1 MNSILHSVRNSIPS
15 YIQTDYPKFV
25 EFLMTYYSMMEKQG
39 HLKSLI
45 NFEENIKGRKDDPIY
60 IRKFLS
66 EIGFDIGVGL
76 NSTPELQYK
85 LINDFMSMRGS
96 EPSLKLLFRLLF
108 NEDVNIEYPRDGLLY
123 TSAANYVHN
132 KFLIT
137 SSPDVNLSDI
147 SFAGVIGL
155 TSNTT
160 ASIENIDV
168 IVTQTGRY
176 LIIECSHASDDF
188 IIDEVIRIL
197 VNDQQIDVLNKGVIS
212 VDVEV
217 SGNGYSKGDVVTISG
232 CDQTGIGYVSA
243 ITNGS
248 IESIDVVYP
257 GSGYKQGELI
267 KAYNGFTGIISEV
280 GPNGEILSVA
290 IRHGGYKYKEY
301 PQLNILSSGSGAV
314 LQPYGSSIGGIKT
327 ISFDNPY
334 AICSNSLISV
344 NSSIGYGFEGVT
356 QLSPSTPTS
365 KWIDKKGMLGVNG
378 IILDSDIYHEFSYRI
393 VSSVPSDKYIDI
405 IDEFTHP
412 YGFVRVPVLSVERD
426 VNINERVNT
435 SDVEVYKEHTIV
447 THVDIINDEDL
458 FINETRKLDINIET
472 EVVIDRIV

>member
-1 MNSILHSVRNSIPS
+1 MSSILHSIRNSIPS
-15 YIQTDYPKFV
+15 FIQMEYPKFV
-25 EFLMTYYSMMEKQG
+25 DFLMTYYSMMEKQG
-39 HLKSLI
+39 HLKSLLD
-45 NFEENIKGRKDDPIY
+45 FEDNIKGRKDDPIY
-60 IRKFLS
+60 IQKFLS
-66 EIGFDIGVGL
+66 ELGFDVGVGL
-76 NSTPELQYK
+76 NTTPELQYK

-132 KFLIT
+132 NFLIT

-147 SFAGVIGL
+147 SFAGVVGL
-155 TSNTT
+155 SSNAT
-160 ASIENIDV
+160 ASTENIDV

-176 LIIECSHASDDF
+176 LIIECSNASDDF

-197 VNDQQIDVLNKGVIS
+197 VNNQQIDVLNKGVIQ

-257 GSGYKQGELI
+257 GIGYKKGELI
-267 KAYNGFTGIISEV
+267 KAYNGFTGTITDV
-280 GPNGEILSVA
+280 GPNGEILSVG
-290 IRHGGYKYKEY
+290 IKHGGYKYKEY
-301 PQLNILSSGSGAV
+301 PQLNILSSGRDAV
-314 LQPYGSSIGGIKT
+314 LQPYGSKVGGIKT

-344 NSSIGYGFEGVT
+344 NSSIGYGFEGRT
-356 QLSPSTPTS
+356 LLSPSTTTS
-365 KWIDKKGMLGVNG
+365 KWTDKKGMLGVNG
-378 IILDSDIYHEFSYRI
+378 ILIDSDVYHEFSYRI
-393 VSSVPSDKYIDI
+393 VSSVPSEKYIDL

-412 YGFVRVPVLSVERD
+412 YGFVRVPVLSIERD
-426 VNINERVNT
+426 ANINERVDT
-435 SDVEVYKEHTIV
+435 SDIEVYNEYTVV
-447 THVDIINDEDL
+447 TNVDILNDQDL
-458 FINETRKLDINIET
+458 FINEVRKLDISIET

>member
-1 MNSILHSVRNSIPS
+1 MSSILHSIRNSIPTF
-15 YIQTDYPKFV
+15 IQSEYPKFV
-25 EFLMTYYSMMEKQG
+25 DFLMTYYSMMEKQG
-39 HLKSLI
+39 HLKSLLD
-45 NFEENIKGRKDDPIY
+45 FEDNIKGRRDDPIY
-60 IRKFLS
+60 IQKFLS
-66 EIGFDIGVGL
+66 ELGFDVGVGL

-108 NEDVNIEYPRDGLLY
+108 DEDVNIEYPRDGLLY

-132 KFLIT
+132 NFLIT

-147 SFAGVIGL
+147 SFAGVVGL
-155 TSNTT
+155 TSNAT
-160 ASIENIDV
+160 ASIENVDV

-176 LIIECSHASDDF
+176 LIIECSNASDDF

-197 VNDQQIDVLNKGVIS
+197 VNNQQIDVLNKGVIQ

-257 GSGYKQGELI
+257 GVGYKKGELI
-267 KAYNGFTGIISEV
+267 KAYNGFTGIITDV
-280 GPNGEILSVA
+280 GPNGEILSVG
-290 IRHGGYKYKEY
+290 IKHGGYKYKEY
-301 PQLNILSSGSGAV
+301 PQLNILSSGIGAV
-314 LQPYGSSIGGIKT
+314 LQPYGSKVGGIKT

-344 NSSIGYGFEGVT
+344 NSSVGYGFEGRT
-356 QLSPSTPTS
+356 SLSPSTTTS
-365 KWIDKKGMLGVNG
+365 KWTDKKGMLGVNG
-378 IILDSDIYHEFSYRI
+378 ILIDSDVYHEFSYRI
-393 VSSVPSDKYIDI
+393 VSSVPSEKYIDL

-412 YGFVRVPVLSVERD
+412 YGFVRVPVLSIERD
-426 VNINERVNT
+426 SNINERVDT
-435 SDVEVYKEHTIV
+435 SDIEVYNEYTIV
-447 THVDIINDEDL
+447 TNVDILNDQDL

-472 EVVIDRIV
+472 EVVIDRLV

>member
-1 MNSILHSVRNSIPS
+1 MTSILHSIRNSIPS

-60 IRKFLS
+60 IQKFLS
-66 EIGFDIGVGL
+66 EIGFDVGVGL

-137 SSPDVNLSDI
+137 TSPDINLSDI
-147 SFAGVIGL
+147 SFAGVVGL

-176 LIIECSHASDDF
+176 LIIECSYASDDF

-248 IESIDVVYP
+248 IESVDVVYP
-257 GSGYKQGELI
+257 GSGYKRGELI
-267 KAYNGFTGIISEV
+267 KAYNGFTGIISDV
-280 GPNGEILSVA
+280 GPNGEILSIS

-365 KWIDKKGMLGVNG
+365 KWIDKKGVLGVNG
-378 IILDSDIYHEFSYRI
+378 TILDSDIYHEFSYRI

-435 SDVEVYKEHTIV
+435 SDIELYKEHIIV
-447 THVDIINDEDL
+447 THVNIINDDDL
-458 FINETRKLDINIET
+458 FINETRKLDVNVET
-472 EVVIDRIV
+472 EVVINRIV